1 MSAATSPRR
10 SRSGAASGVTDPYI
24 APDFASSALVTIDT
38 QRDTL
43 DGQPFEVPGTSD
55 ALPHM
60 QRLVE
65 AFRAAARP
73 VVHVVRLYQPD
84 GRNVDPCRRR
94 AVEDGAPL
102 VLAGSPGAELA
113 PGLLPAGAPRLDT
126 PLLLAGGIQHVGP
139 GEVVIYKPRW
149 GAFFQT
155 PLEAHLRALGV
166 STLVFSGCN
175 FPNCPRAS
183 VYEASERDFRIVL
196 VRDAVSGLYERGE
209 QEMRAIGVMLMD
221 ADAVAAR
228 LLARPVG
235 SAGSA

>member
-84 GRNVDPCRRR
+84 GRNVDACRRR
-94 AVEDGAPL
+94 AVEEGAPL

>member
-43 DGQPFEVPGTSD
+43 DGQPFEVAGTSD

-94 AVEDGAPL
+94 AVEEGAPL

-126 PLLLAGGIQHVGP
+126 PPLPARGIHHVRP
-139 GEVVIYKPRW
+139 RQAVIY
-149 GAFFQT
+149 Q
-155 PLEAHLRALGV
+155 
-166 STLVFSGCN
+166 
-175 FPNCPRAS
+175 
-183 VYEASERDFRIVL
+183 
-196 VRDAVSGLYERGE
+196 
-209 QEMRAIGVMLMD
+209 
-221 ADAVAAR
+221 
-228 LLARPVG
+228 
-235 SAGSA
+235 

>member
-94 AVEDGAPL
+94 AVEEGAQL

-113 PGLLPAGAPRLDT
+113 PGLLPGGAPRLDT
-126 PLLLAGGIQHVGP
+126 PLLLAGGIRHVGP
-139 GEVVIYKPRW
+139 GEVIIYKPRW

-155 PLEAHLRALGV
+155 PLEAHLRKLGV
-166 STLVFSGCN
+166 STLAFSGCN

-183 VYEASERDFRIVL
+183 VYEASERDFRVVL
-196 VRDAVSGLYERGE
+196 VRDALSGLYERGE
-209 QEMRAIGVMLMD
+209 QEMRGIGVTLVH
-221 ADAVAAR
+221 ADALVTSV
-228 LLARPVG
+228 LATPVG
-235 SAGSA
+235 S